1 MINKNDLQNIEEEV
15 IESITNKQLEK
26 LEKKMIEDK
35 LNSKQYCEYFIEYE
49 EKTSKMA
56 KKQIIANI
64 SNELKEAE
72 YNFNIYDDLILIF
85 IGDSELQEVELEAY
99 VSMLKFDRKVK
110 QCSALL
116 KNEVKK
122 AINKCKDYSEKLK
135 EKENNEDKEE
145 VEEINEEIEKD

>member
-1 MINKNDLQNIEEEV
+1 
-15 IESITNKQLEK
+15 
-26 LEKKMIEDK
+26 
-35 LNSKQYCEYFIEYE
+35 
-49 EKTSKMA
+49 MA
-56 KKQIIANI
+56 KKQIIANM

-110 QCSALL
+110 QCSTLL